1 MHACMLSCLSHVRL
15 CATPWTA
22 AYQAPLSMGFS
33 RRGEICLKTDHQK
46 CLSVV
51 KSTKDDKT
59 SFFLSTAL
67 VFLEKEDW
75 MQWDYCEGVEGHLC
89 FFVSHK
95 SLASIL
101 ENLKS
106 KCSARTERWSLCLWP
121 RATRVIYR
129 AGTNS
134 PADCVS
140 CHPSCETKPTRREE
154 TVVGTL
160 VREVRPLHQGG
171 RATFRIA
178 GQWEGLRRAH
188 F

>member
-1 MHACMLSCLSHVRL
+1 MLFILLVVMVGEGSYALASWAVLSCKE
-15 CATPWTA
+15 
-22 AYQAPLSMGFS
+22 SMGYTGS
-33 RRGEICLKTDHQK
+33 
-46 CLSVV
+46 LS
-51 KSTKDDKT
+51 
-59 SFFLSTAL
+59 LS
-67 VFLEKEDW
+67 K
-75 MQWDYCEGVEGHLC
+75 GVEGHLC

-121 RATRVIYR
+121 CATRVIYR